1 MSCGFDLVLGRK
13 TSEMCAAH
21 WPFQNSEE
29 DPVAAVEENGVE
41 TEVVTQ
47 VPGVVRELYIE
58 PGRPVRAGDVIA
70 AIDES

>member
-1 MSCGFDLVLGRK
+1 MYEVRTPVGGTVIRVVVDEGQ
-13 TSEMCAAH
+13 MIA
-21 WPFQNSEE
+21 EE

-41 TEVVTQ
+41 TEVVTR

-58 PGRPVRAGDVIA
+58 PGRSVRAGDVIA